1 MGNERGMTF
10 RNRLEA
16 GKQLAERLS
25 TLSMGSIALLAVPR
39 GGTAVAR
46 PSAERFRVPLDVVP
60 MRRLPVPWAKD
71 IEVGYVTNMGA
82 LHLNQPLI
90 GQVRLTPQEIYH
102 IARREQKIL
111 QQELLDW
118 GVTAPSNLSSKTAV
132 IIDEG
137 LHTGWTMVSA
147 VETAKSLGAQRII
160 AAAPVSHFRAQRF
173 VSHHCDTMISLVT
186 EDIPLFQVANYY
198 LEFPEVSDKE
208 IRSALRAAPTEPGQ
222 TAA

>member
-1 MGNERGMTF
+1 MSF
-10 RNRLEA
+10 KNRLEA
-16 GKQLAERLS
+16 GKQLADRLS
-25 TLSMGSIALLAVPR
+25 TVSMDSIVLLAVPR
-39 GGTAVAR
+39 GGIPVAR
-46 PSAERFRVPLDVVP
+46 PSTERLGVPLDVVP
-60 MRRLPVPWAKD
+60 IRRLPVPWAND
-71 IEVGYVTNMGA
+71 IEVGYVTNLGA

-118 GVTAPSNLSSKTAV
+118 GVTPPSNLSSKTVV
-132 IIDEG
+132 IVDEG

-147 VETAKSLGAQRII
+147 VETAKSLGAERVIV
-160 AAAPVSHFRAQRF
+160 AAPVSHFRAHRF

-198 LEFPEVSDKE
+198 QEFPEVSEEE
-208 IRSALRAAPTEPGQ
+208 IRSALRAAPTKPSQ